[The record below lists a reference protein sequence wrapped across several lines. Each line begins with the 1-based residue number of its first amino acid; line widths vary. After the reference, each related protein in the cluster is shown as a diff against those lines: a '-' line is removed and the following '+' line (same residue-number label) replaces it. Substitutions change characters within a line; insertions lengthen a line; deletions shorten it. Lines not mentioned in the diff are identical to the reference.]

1 MLARVYPLNR
11 NHGRRPHHLL
21 SCVTH
26 SQYLCR
32 LVLRIIHKKRNP
44 PPLVLLAFF
53 HLTVLWLTMNELN
66 LHIHG
71 KSMRNRNVVELHLP
85 GSTWRSPTNVLTL
98 ANWKRTRYQVIWLP
112 SGIYGITFKARDCQ
126 LECKN
131 WNPLPVCACPKSLL
145 QTYVDPSPFTDDMCA
160 FCTGYNE
167 SANKSLHTCDAWQDR
182 STLLALLAFQ
192 GDLSSCNWLAQHCT
206 RWWWVRLS
214 IYIAISSAYLHTNN
228 NTNLGR
234 SGEDP
239 LSTHN

>member
-1 MLARVYPLNR
+1 MNLICIFMANQCEIGMLWNCIFQAA
-11 NHGRRPHHLL
+11 H
-21 SCVTH
+21 
-26 SQYLCR
+26 
-32 LVLRIIHKKRNP
+32 
-44 PPLVLLAFF
+44 
-53 HLTVLWLTMNELN
+53 
-66 LHIHG
+66 
-71 KSMRNRNVVELHLP
+71 
-85 GSTWRSPTNVLTL
+85 VLTL

-167 SANKSLHTCDAWQDR
+167 SANKSLHGR

-214 IYIAISSAYLHTNN
+214 IYLAMYLFSVFAY
-228 NTNLGR
+228 
-234 SGEDP
+234 
-239 LSTHN
+239 